1 MRRAPCAA
9 HHVMSMQRSPGGMGP
24 VARTDAQVPAAAQW
38 YCFDAVLQL
47 LIMPRLLL
55 LRPFVI
61 SRRCAAF
68 PRVALRFHV
77 LDGVAP
83 CCSASSYVAFSVMHC
98 VHTSVVSWLR
108 ASPRPTSELSS
119 KLAWLPRSCSG
130 YGAALGRVRY
140 WARRVGRDRPASTSA
155 RGAGPGARAPTG
167 SGSRVGEADGTG
179 RRHRPTAQA
188 DGGAGQQSE
197 GTASGSNLRWGKQ
210 SVHERRVRIRLIRD
224 VKPVASWCCNL
235 NAACGK
241 DRDAASNVAGR
252 SAQ

>member
-9 HHVMSMQRSPGGMGP
+9 HHATSMQHSPGGMGP

-38 YCFDAVLQL
+38 YCFDALLQL
-47 LIMPRLLL
+47 LITPRLQL

-68 PRVALRFHV
+68 PRVALRLHV

-108 ASPRPTSELSS
+108 ASLCPTSELSS
-119 KLAWLPRSCSG
+119 KPAWLPRSCSG

-140 WARRVGRDRPASTSA
+140 WARRVGRDRPASASA
-155 RGAGPGARAPTG
+155 RGAGPGARAPAG

-188 DGGAGQQSE
+188 DGTGRRRGRTTVQGHCQWQQPSVGE
-197 GTASGSNLRWGKQ
+197 TVGSRAPR
-210 SVHERRVRIRLIRD
+210 SDTTHTRCEAA
-224 VKPVASWCCNL
+224 ASWCCNL
-235 NAACGK
+235 NVACGK
-241 DRDAASNVAGR
+241 LGP
-252 SAQ
+252 

>member
-9 HHVMSMQRSPGGMGP
+9 HHATSMQHSPGGMGP
-24 VARTDAQVPAAAQW
+24 VARTDAQVPVAAQW
-38 YCFDAVLQL
+38 YCFDGVLQL

-68 PRVALRFHV
+68 PRVALRLHV
-77 LDGVAP
+77 SDGVAP
-83 CCSASSYVAFSVMHC
+83 CCSASSHVAFSVMHC
-98 VHTSVVSWLR
+98 VHTVVSWLR
-108 ASPRPTSELSS
+108 ASPCPTSELSS
-119 KLAWLPRSCSG
+119 KPAWLPRSCSG

-140 WARRVGRDRPASTSA
+140 WARRVGRDRPASASA
-155 RGAGPGARAPTG
+155 RGAGPGARAPAG

-188 DGGAGQQSE
+188 DGTDRRHRPTAQADGGAGHQSE

-224 VKPVASWCCNL
+224 VKPRHRG
-235 NAACGK
+235 AAT
-241 DRDAASNVAGR
+241 
-252 SAQ
+252 